1 MDWNF
6 DNEVSALEN
15 LYGLIFYF
23 MARET
28 VDTFGKE
35 GEEAVKRAMAKY
47 GAYRGGLLRKEHEK
61 KGIEIN
67 VKDLFEHYDLP
78 QDPRTNRKRFVLNE
92 TEKISEYYSCQF
104 AEMWQML
111 DGTQEGS
118 PIGALYCEAFHPAMY
133 AGYDPR
139 ISLNLPK
146 TFTYG
151 DDCCRFE
158 VKMQLDPEKET
169 PAQKEKD
176 EKTNP

>member
-6 DNEVSALEN
+6 ENEVSTLEN

-35 GEEAVKRAMAKY
+35 GEEAVKRAMTKY
-47 GAYRGGLLRKEHEK
+47 GKFRGGLLRKEHEK

-67 VKDLFEHYDLP
+67 VKNLFENYDLP
-78 QDPRTNRKRFVLNE
+78 QDPRTSRKRFVLNE

-111 DGTQEGS
+111 DGTQNGS

-133 AGYDPR
+133 SGYDPR

-151 DDCCRFE
+151 HDCCRFE
-158 VKMQLDPEKET
+158 VKMDMSQPVSSEEEKKEKE
-169 PAQKEKD
+169 
-176 EKTNP
+176 